1 MQLTDAFRFKN
12 QSPYIACDTECD
24 RTDLVELSV
33 GAENEGQ
40 DMKHFD
46 PYHGSRLVPLSKMV
60 T

>member
-1 MQLTDAFRFKN
+1 MQLTDAFQFKK
-12 QSPYIACDTECD
+12 QSCALACDTQRD
-24 RTDLVELSV
+24 HTDLVELSV

-46 PYHGSRLVPLSKMV
+46 PYHGSRLVSLSKMV